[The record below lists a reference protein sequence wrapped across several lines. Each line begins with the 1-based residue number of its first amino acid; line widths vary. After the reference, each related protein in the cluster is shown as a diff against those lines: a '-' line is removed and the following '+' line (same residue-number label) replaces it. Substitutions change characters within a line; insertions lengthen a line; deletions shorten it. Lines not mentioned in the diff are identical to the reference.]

1 MSNTRGN
8 KKMEHMLNYIF
19 RSLDRQDRLVHK
31 LYKMYRSNR
40 SSVNR
45 LMFISLLTELILLI
59 QNRRIDLLESKLNSI
74 YKGKDN
80 AGD

>member
-1 MSNTRGN
+1 
-8 KKMEHMLNYIF
+8 MEHMLKYIF
-19 RSLDRQDRLVHK
+19 RSLDRQDQVVRK

-74 YKGKDN
+74 YKEKDN

>member
-1 MSNTRGN
+1 
-8 KKMEHMLNYIF
+8 MEHMLNYIF

-74 YKGKDN
+74 YKEKDN